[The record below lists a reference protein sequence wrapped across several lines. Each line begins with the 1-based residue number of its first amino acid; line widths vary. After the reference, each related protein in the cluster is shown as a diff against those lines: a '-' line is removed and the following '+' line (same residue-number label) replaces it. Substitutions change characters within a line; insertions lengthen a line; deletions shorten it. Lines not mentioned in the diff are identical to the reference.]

1 MTTLGLT
8 VDIEQLRDICTR
20 YGVARL
26 DVFGSFA
33 RGEPGADSD
42 IDVMYELE
50 PGARLGWNVEQLA
63 DELSALLGRPVDL
76 VSRRALHKRL
86 RDRVLAEARP
96 LYAA

>member
-1 MTTLGLT
+1 VTVPGLT

-20 YGVARL
+20 YGVSRL

-33 RGEPGADSD
+33 RGEPKADSD

-50 PGARLGWNVEQLA
+50 PGARLAWNVEQLA
-63 DELSALLGRPVDL
+63 DELSALFGRPVDL

-86 RDRVLAEARP
+86 RDSVLAEARP